1 MFEHRVE
8 AGDMVIKQ
16 GDDGD
21 FFYVVEEGA
30 YHALIDIEDGSMK
43 KVFEYNGDGNFGE
56 LALLYNMPRAAS
68 IQVAPGPPASQ
79 AQTAGSLWAMD
90 RQTFRKIVLKSAF
103 QKRKMYESFLESVSL
118 LQHLEVIHVP
128 VASVNTGFNT
138 HASWIKAN
146 RFTLSHISPDRNMRG
161 RTLQMP
167 WSARLFPKANRW

>member
-8 AGDMVIKQ
+8 AGDMVIRQ

-68 IQVAPGPPASQ
+68 IQVAPGPPAPQ
-79 AQTAGSLWAMD
+79 AQTGGSLWAMD

-118 LQHLEVIHVP
+118 LQHLEVSHVP
-128 VASVNTGFNT
+128 VASVNTGFNKY
-138 HASWIKAN
+138 ASWIKGN
-146 RFTLSHISPDRNMRG
+146 RFTLSHI
-161 RTLQMP
+161 
-167 WSARLFPKANRW
+167 FP